1 MDQRHLDVEL
11 QRLNEKLQ
19 AMAFKVQ
26 AMLGRSMEAIRRKD
40 AAMAKSLFALD
51 KEVDQLEI
59 DIEEDAVALIARHQ
73 PAAGDLRFLIGV
85 IKINNDL
92 ERIGDHGVNIAQAGI
107 TLAGL
112 PDIGPIDAIVRM
124 NEIAAGML
132 SDSIQSFVGR
142 DPVTARQVCERD
154 DEVDGLNDQVLNEL
168 SRSMS
173 NRPETIDQAVSFI
186 LVSRNLERIAD
197 LATNISEET
206 IYICQAKVI
215 KHRFG
220 QQAE

>member
-124 NEIAAGML
+124 NELAAGML

>member
-1 MDQRHLDVEL
+1 
-11 QRLNEKLQ
+11 
-19 AMAFKVQ
+19 MAFKVQ

-124 NEIAAGML
+124 NELAAGML

>member
-107 TLAGL
+107 TLASL

-124 NEIAAGML
+124 NELAAGML

>member
-1 MDQRHLDVEL
+1 MPSAQDGH
-11 QRLNEKLQ
+11 
-19 AMAFKVQ
+19 
-26 AMLGRSMEAIRRKD
+26 AIAR
-40 AAMAKSLFALD
+40 ALD
-51 KEVDQLEI
+51 LGNHVRG
-59 DIEEDAVALIARHQ
+59 EEDR
-73 PAAGDLRFLIGV
+73 
-85 IKINNDL
+85 
-92 ERIGDHGVNIAQAGI
+92 
-107 TLAGL
+107 LAGL

-124 NEIAAGML
+124 NELAAGML